1 MQVSELISNL
11 HLDNVQLQK
20 DIGNLNT
27 ILLQIYQTYPDV
39 EQRVKEWL
47 LVLKQSPGMDIAL
60 NSIKP
65 NKEKPKT
72 N

>member
-47 LVLKQSPGMDIAL
+47 LVLKQSPGMDITL

-65 NKEKPKT
+65 SKEKSKT